1 MKKIPMLIFIFML
14 CALLFSCGNYF
25 AQKNY
30 EREKKAAQYTSEYAR
45 SVNKL
50 ELDEGNFNAYRRV
63 VFYNVRLGE
72 VIFVCEGY
80 AHVKIDEDG
89 DVEVVIK
96 LEDGEYLR
104 HYLGQ
109 KTDITYFSE
118 QLEASKIADTKRYK
132 IIWNPNIWIPEFEVQ

>member
-1 MKKIPMLIFIFML
+1 M
-14 CALLFSCGNYF
+14 
-25 AQKNY
+25 
-30 EREKKAAQYTSEYAR
+30 
-45 SVNKL
+45 
-50 ELDEGNFNAYRRV
+50 
-63 VFYNVRLGE
+63 FYNVRLGE